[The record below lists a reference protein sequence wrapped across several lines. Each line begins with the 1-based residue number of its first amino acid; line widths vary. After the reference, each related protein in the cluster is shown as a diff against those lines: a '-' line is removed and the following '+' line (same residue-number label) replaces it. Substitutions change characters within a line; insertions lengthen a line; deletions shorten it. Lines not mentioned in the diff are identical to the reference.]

1 MIPFRGDGDAVLIE
15 EGSAL
20 EAMEAGLKAL
30 GHANIRKG
38 APPLKANAL
47 RRLPGG
53 GWEVAVDPR
62 LQGKLDYK

>member
-1 MIPFRGDGDAVLIE
+1 
-15 EGSAL
+15 
-20 EAMEAGLKAL
+20 L